1 MNNHLSADYWNEL
14 ITKHDTP
21 WDIGYPSTPLK
32 TYIDGIEDKNISVL
46 IPGCGNAYEAEYML
60 QKGFTNLTLIDIAEE
75 QTTALKER
83 LSGYKNAVQII
94 TGNFFDHTGKYD
106 LILEQTF
113 FCALHPS
120 LRNAYAD
127 KMVELLKPGGKL
139 AGVLFNRSFDENP
152 PPYGGNITEYQKV
165 FSNKFEIYKLEI
177 CYNSIPR
184 RAGNEC
190 FIILKS
196 LG

>member
-1 MNNHLSADYWNEL
+1 MENHLSANYWNER
-14 ITKHDTP
+14 ISKHDMP

-32 TYIDGIEDKNISVL
+32 NYIDSIDDKNISVL

-60 QKGFTNLTLIDIAEE
+60 QNGFTNLTLIDIAEE
-75 QTTALKER
+75 QTAALKER
-83 LSGYKNAVQII
+83 LHSYKNFVQII
-94 TGNFFDHTGKYD
+94 TGDFFNHSGKYD

-113 FCALHPS
+113 FCALDPS

-127 KMVELLKPGGKL
+127 KMCKLLNPRGKL
-139 AGVLFNRSFDENP
+139 AGVLFTCFFAES
-152 PPYGGNITEYQKV
+152 PPYGGNISDYQKI
-165 FSNKFEIYKLEI
+165 FSDKFNIQKLEI
-177 CYNSIPR
+177 CYNSISR

-190 FIILKS
+190 FIVLKS